1 MTLNSQ
7 TGLIQEYESQK
18 VNLVRRRRRNS
29 DYLNYTKE
37 QKLDLAIVTISPSSV
52 MIHHYRA
59 ITNGDSPLIIKHLKT
74 FRLTTIGLLL
84 TISFSK
90 TNHLSGF
97 LCTFCGG
104 SLWLGICFCF
114 LGFTWCYVAG
124 PSNNVVAAGNVYNA
138 YQAHIQFQI
147 LYICF

>member
-1 MTLNSQ
+1 MKLNSQ

-18 VNLVRRRRRNS
+18 VDLVRRRRRN
-29 DYLNYTKE
+29 LNYTKE
-37 QKLDLAIVTISPSSV
+37 QKLNLAIVTISPSTLPC
-52 MIHHYRA
+52 HHQC
-59 ITNGDSPLIIKHLKT
+59 IDSPLIIKHLKT
-74 FRLTTIGLLL
+74 SRLTTIGLLL
-84 TISFSK
+84 PISFSK

-138 YQAHIQFQI
+138 YQAYIQFQI
-147 LYICF
+147 LYICV